1 MRCHIAFGAF
11 GPRARV
17 LALAAIVAA
26 AAGCASGEAARRE
39 SDMAALRT
47 QVEELRKANEAT
59 AKELARL
66 SGEIKAVDA
75 QAAFLVGEAKTAAEE
90 RARVKAALEQNDS
103 AIRTLRGSLDDVSKK
118 LTSPP
123 APPAAPTPKPLA
135 QPSPGDATAEKI
147 FARGMASFRNEEH
160 GQAVLEFTEVTEKF
174 PKHPLASSAQYWIG
188 EAYYRQRDFQQAVV
202 EFRKVVDDYGQSP
215 QVAEALLKIGL
226 CHRALH
232 DLTRAREAWEQVTK
246 NYPKSDAATQARSLL
261 AALGN
266 PGRRTR

>member
-1 MRCHIAFGAF
+1 MSRCIAFGAL
-11 GPRARV
+11 GLSARA
-17 LALAAIVAA
+17 LALIAVVAT
-26 AAGCASGEAARRE
+26 AAGCGSGEAARRE

-47 QVEELRKANEAT
+47 QVEELRKANETT

-66 SGEIKAVDA
+66 SGEIRAMDA
-75 QAAFLVGEAKTAAEE
+75 QSAFLVGEAKAAAEE
-90 RARVKAALEQNDS
+90 RARVKAALEQNDG
-103 AIRTLRGSLDDVSKK
+103 AIQTLRGSLDDALKK
-118 LTSPP
+118 LTPPP
-123 APPAAPTPKPLA
+123 APAVPPKPLA

-147 FARGMASFRNEEH
+147 FARGMASFRSEEH

-188 EAYYRQRDFQQAVV
+188 EAYYRQRDFQQALV
-202 EFRKVVDDYGQSP
+202 EFRKVVEEHGQSP

-266 PGRRTR
+266 SGRRTR

>member
-1 MRCHIAFGAF
+1 MSIRIALGTLRLSVPA
-11 GPRARV
+11 
-17 LALAAIVAA
+17 LALAAVVAA
-26 AAGCASGEAARRE
+26 AAGCGSGEAARRE

-47 QVEELRKANEAT
+47 QVEELRKANDAT
-59 AKELARL
+59 AKDLARL
-66 SGEIKAVDA
+66 SGEMKAMDA
-75 QAAFLVGEAKTAAEE
+75 QSAFLVGEAKTAAEE
-90 RARVKAALEQNDS
+90 RARVKAALEQNDE
-103 AIRTLRGSLDDVSKK
+103 AVRTLRGSLDDALKK
-118 LTSPP
+118 LAPPPP
-123 APPAAPTPKPLA
+123 APAAPPKPLV
-135 QPSPGDATAEKI
+135 QPLPADATAEKI
-147 FARGMASFRNEEH
+147 FARGMASFRNDEH

-188 EAYYRQRDFQQAVV
+188 EAYYRQRDFQQALV

>member
-1 MRCHIAFGAF
+1 MSRCIAFGAL
-11 GPRARV
+11 GPSARALV
-17 LALAAIVAA
+17 LVAVVA
-26 AAGCASGEAARRE
+26 TAAGCASGEAARRE

-47 QVEELRKANEAT
+47 QVEE
-59 AKELARL
+59 
-66 SGEIKAVDA
+66 
-75 QAAFLVGEAKTAAEE
+75 
-90 RARVKAALEQNDS
+90 NDG

-118 LTSPP
+118 LTPP
-123 APPAAPTPKPLA
+123 PPPPAAPTPRPLA
-135 QPSPGDATAEKI
+135 QPSQGDATAEKI
-147 FARGMASFRNEEH
+147 FARGMASFRSEEH

-188 EAYYRQRDFQQAVV
+188 EAYYRQRDFQQALV
-202 EFRKVVDDYGQSP
+202 EFRKVVEEYGQSP

-266 PGRRTR
+266 SGRRTR

>member
-11 GPRARV
+11 GPRARA
-17 LALAAIVAA
+17 LALAAIVAT

-103 AIRTLRGSLDDVSKK
+103 AIRTLRGSLDDALKK
-118 LTSPP
+118 VTPPP
-123 APPAAPTPKPLA
+123 APPAPPKPLA

-188 EAYYRQRDFQQAVV
+188 EAYYRQRDFQQALV